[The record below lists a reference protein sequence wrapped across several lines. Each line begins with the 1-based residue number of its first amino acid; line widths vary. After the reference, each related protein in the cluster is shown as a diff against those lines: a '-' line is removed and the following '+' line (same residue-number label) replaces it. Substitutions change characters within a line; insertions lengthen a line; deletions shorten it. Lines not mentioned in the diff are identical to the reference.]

1 MDQEKLMR
9 RHLELV
15 LKANQITNLTRID
28 TIEEGLILH
37 IEDSLAGLKEVE
49 EAPVGLYGDM
59 GTGGGYPGMPLAVA
73 TGRETLL
80 IDSVRK
86 KTDILQEI
94 IAELGL
100 QQQVSTYHGRLE
112 DLAKEKKGSFSV
124 LTARALS
131 RFSSLLELASPLL
144 KINGRLVCYKAHV
157 SVDEIESLAALESKL
172 GMKFVSSREFVLSD
186 GVTSRCIVVF
196 EKYKKP
202 EMKLPRKAGDA
213 QKKPL
218 C

>member
-1 MDQEKLMR
+1 MEQEELMK

-28 TIEEGLILH
+28 TIEEGLVLH
-37 IEDSLAGLKEVE
+37 IEDSLAGLREVE
-49 EAPVGLYGDM
+49 EAPDGLYGDM
-59 GTGGGYPGMPLAVA
+59 GTGGGYPGIPLAIA
-73 TGRETLL
+73 TGRETVL

-100 QQQVSTYHGRLE
+100 QQQISAYHGRLE
-112 DLAKEKKGSFSV
+112 DLAKRKEGSFSV

-144 KINGRLVCYKAHV
+144 KVDGRLVCYKAHV
-157 SVDEIESLAALESKL
+157 ADDEIKSLSVLEKKL
-172 GMKFVSSREFVLSD
+172 GMRYVSSREFVLSD
-186 GVTSRCIVVF
+186 GVTPRCIVVF
-196 EKYKKP
+196 EKFRKP

>member
-1 MDQEKLMR
+1 MNQEELMKK
-9 RHLELV
+9 HLELV

-28 TIEEGLILH
+28 TLEEGLVLH

-49 EAPVGLYGDM
+49 QAPDGLYGDM
-59 GTGGGYPGMPLAVA
+59 GTGGGYPGIPLAIA
-73 TGRETLL
+73 TGRETVL

-86 KTDILQEI
+86 KTDVLQGI
-94 IAELGL
+94 VAELGL
-100 QQQVSTYHGRLE
+100 QHRVSAYHGRLE
-112 DLAKEKKGSFSV
+112 DLAKQKKESFSV

-144 KINGRLVCYKAHV
+144 KTNGRLICYKAHV
-157 SVDEIESLAALESKL
+157 TDDEIRGLSALENKL
-172 GMKFVSSREFVLSD
+172 GMRHISSREFVLSD